1 MGITEQLA
9 SFAVETDLSQ
19 IPETVVAEAK
29 VRILDTIA
37 VMTVGSQF
45 EAARIAAG
53 FAEGLGSRP
62 ESGLV
67 GNRVRAASPYA
78 AFANGVASHSPEFD
92 DTWIGSNFGGGNHI
106 SSCVLP
112 AALAIGEARGS
123 SGSDVLLA
131 YIVGY
136 EVAARLGLPP
146 RPDLLGGIL
155 QGYHPTPL
163 LAVFGSGMAG
173 AKLLDLDVD
182 QARFTLGL
190 IGSEGGGMRKQAGT
204 MGKAFQ
210 AGHAS
215 RNGVVAALLAARG
228 MTADPDVLEGVPG
241 TGHDHFG
248 YFETHIREGN
258 YELEAATQ
266 DLGSRWEFMYTITK
280 LHPGY
285 IHAASVDLTLDM
297 VKEHDIKPEQI
308 EKVEVGVTSIV
319 NLGPTYRYPGPSSG
333 RRALRPMIRARI
345 SGQALL
351 GAPMAAYSGCGER
364 DGGIGH
370 GQWYTLGWLAGHIAI
385 CILERKAG
393 LMQFTD
399 ERASRADVRPLI
411 EKIEFYVDDECEEDY
426 RSGRVPFGSSG
437 KVTFHMK
444 DGRKI
449 SRKEGTRP
457 GYLDNPATWDDI
469 MAKFRECADYSG
481 LSDRGLSV
489 DRVAELVNGIDRLT
503 KAEEL
508 MNVLAV

>member
-210 AGHAS
+210 AGHSS

-228 MTADPDVLEGVPG
+228 MTADTDVLEGVPG

-258 YELEAATQ
+258 YELAAATQ

-319 NLGPTYRYPGPSSG
+319 NLGPTYRYPSSG
-333 RRALRPMIRARI
+333 LHSRF
-345 SGQALL
+345 S
-351 GAPMAAYSGCGER
+351 
-364 DGGIGH
+364 
-370 GQWYTLGWLAGHIAI
+370 QWYNIAI